1 MIKNLRRIEVQLR
14 HVQHELGHWFVFN
27 LKSANNKVKQK
38 RTSRVLASGS
48 FEVFAE
54 AVAEPLA
61 AAASVAEVPAA
72 TDEQ

>member
-1 MIKNLRRIEVQLR
+1 M
-14 HVQHELGHWFVFN
+14 
-27 LKSANNKVKQK
+27 KQK

-61 AAASVAEVPAA
+61 AAPSVAEVPAA
-72 TDEQ
+72 SDEQQHERDAHQSETRYQKVVRPRG